1 LDSNGRV
8 LVVDDEEVLAR
19 VMARRLRVRGLEA
32 EVCTSGQEALELLL
46 SPNAPWDLV
55 LLDIVMPELSGL
67 SVLSRIR
74 AVREPADLPVI
85 MLTSRSDPDAI
96 VMALEQGANDYVTKP
111 AEMSVLMARIG
122 AQLDR
127 RNSDRALRAS
137 EERYAIA
144 AQGARDVLWDWS
156 VEKDELY
163 LSPRW
168 NDLIQSREE
177 ASQATGIVRLVGAL
191 HEADRGRVQEAI
203 RAHLGGM
210 TKHLEVEARLNRG
223 DGTTVWALL
232 RGAAVRGGD
241 RSVRMAGSLTDLSSP
256 HLHDPVTG
264 LPNRVAFLGRLEAAV
279 QASRGTG
286 LAVFVL
292 SLQRAITVEQT
303 LGSEAGKEL
312 LDLAA
317 ARMGSVLD
325 DATFD
330 DPNGLLNMS
339 LARLDGAD
347 FAILLEQCPDPETA
361 LRTGR
366 RLLQRAQRPYLIGQ
380 HEVRCGASLGLAL
393 SEAGPDNGEALL
405 SRALSA
411 LGRSSDEA
419 DRVAIYD
426 PAVQRRAVQRLELE
440 TDLALAID
448 SDELRLEYQPVVD
461 LRTREIVAVEA
472 LARWDHPERGG
483 ISPGEFVPLAEATG
497 LATPL
502 GEWVLRTACS
512 RVASWTRPDGRPIRI
527 AVNVSPVQFE
537 GHGLLGLVEDVLAT
551 TGLKPD
557 RLELEL
563 TEGVFAR
570 DAEHI
575 ASVLGQLR
583 ALGVRVALDDFGTGY
598 SSLAYLARFP
608 IDTLKLDRSFVGRL
622 PEEQRAEVITRATLA
637 MAQELGLHVVAEG
650 IERLETADFLNSL
663 DCTFAQGFYFHRPMR
678 PEQLEEQL
686 ALQREAAEQAS

>member
-1 LDSNGRV
+1 
-8 LVVDDEEVLAR
+8 
-19 VMARRLRVRGLEA
+19 MARRLRARGLEA
-32 EVCTSGQEALELLL
+32 EVCTSGEQALELVL
-46 SPNAPWDLV
+46 SPQAPWDLV

-67 SVLSRIR
+67 SVLGRIR
-74 AVREPADLPVI
+74 ESRTAGDLPII
-85 MLTSRSDPDAI
+85 MLTSRSDPDAM
-96 VMALEQGANDYVTKP
+96 VLALEQGANDYVTKP
-111 AEMSVLMARIG
+111 AQMSVLMARIG
-122 AQLDR
+122 AQLAR
-127 RNSDRALRAS
+127 RHANRALRAS

-144 AQGARDVLWDWS
+144 AQGSRDVLWDWS
-156 VEKDELY
+156 VGNDELY

-168 NDLIQSREE
+168 NDLIQSSGETIQ
-177 ASQATGIVRLVGAL
+177 ASGIDRLVEAL
-191 HEADRGRVQEAI
+191 HEDDRERVQEGI
-203 RAHLGGM
+203 RAHLAGA
-210 TKHLEVEARLNRG
+210 TEHLEVEARLNRS

-232 RGAAVRGGD
+232 RGAAVRSGGWA
-241 RSVRMAGSLTDLSSP
+241 VRVAGSLTDLSSP

-264 LPNRVAFLGRLEAAV
+264 LPNRVAFLGRLQAAIR
-279 QASRGTG
+279 ASRGEG

-292 SLQRAITVEQT
+292 SLERAFTVEQT
-303 LGSEAGKEL
+303 LGREAGKEL
-312 LDLAA
+312 LDVAA

-330 DPNGLLNMS
+330 DLSGLLNMT

-366 RLLQRAQRPYLIGQ
+366 WLLDRAQRPYQIAQ
-380 HEVRCGASLGLAL
+380 HEVRCGASVGLAL
-393 SEAGPDNGEALL
+393 SEGRSDTADGLL
-405 SRALSA
+405 NQALSA
-411 LGRSSDEA
+411 LGRTDEES

-426 PAVQRRAVQRLELE
+426 PAVQQRAVQRLELE
-440 TDLALAID
+440 NDLALAIG
-448 SDELRLEYQPVVD
+448 SDGLRLEYQPIVE
-461 LRTREIVAVEA
+461 LSTGEIVAVEA
-472 LARWDHPERGG
+472 LARWDHPERGPV
-483 ISPGEFVPLAEATG
+483 SPGEFVPLAEATD
-497 LATPL
+497 LAGPL

-537 GHGLLGLVEDVLAT
+537 GHGLLGLVEDVLAS
-551 TGLKPD
+551 TGLKPE

-650 IERLETADFLNSL
+650 IERLETADFLHSL
-663 DCTFAQGFYFHRPMR
+663 ECTFAQGFYFHRPMR
-678 PEQLEEQL
+678 PEQVEEQL
-686 ALQREAAEQAS
+686 ARQRDAAERAS